1 LKINITDMRVIL
13 WVILA
18 LVVAVLIWAASKN
31 AFVDNNVF
39 GLALLAVGM
48 CGYLIADFV
57 YNKVRKNWE
66 KDQMMYKS
74 EISALK
80 DEKEVLQK
88 QISSATP
95 QEEVDEMKKRLFH
108 SEEDNRKL
116 SNEAKSQAGDLMA
129 ANTRFDRLL
138 VEHNKL
144 REDNKNTLLQS
155 NELEGF
161 KETLATT
168 KNKLQDL
175 VAENEKLKAELAAK
189 PQTKLTRVTDP
200 SKAEIKSNGTA
211 AVETAKLEPTP
222 KPIAEAEPVT
232 FLNENSNAKIEPTQR
247 INSRSVSDENPE
259 KSAKKTAQTLDNQA
273 ITPVSIEKNNIV
285 SNATTPAIQP
295 HPIYNSSDD
304 LKVIE
309 GIGPKIEM
317 ILKEAGIENWHQL
330 AEVNV
335 DNLKG
340 ILEKAGPRF
349 RLNDP
354 SSWAQQARL
363 LSEGSYDKFKE
374 LTDNLLGGKVAKS

>member
-1 LKINITDMRVIL
+1 MRVIL

-18 LVVAVLIWAASKN
+18 LVVAVLIWASMKN
-31 AFVDNNVF
+31 AFVDNTVF

-57 YNKVRKNWE
+57 YSKVRKNWE
-66 KDQMMYKS
+66 NDQTMYKS

-80 DEKEVLQK
+80 EDKNALQK
-88 QISSATP
+88 QVSSTTP

-108 SEEDNRKL
+108 SEEENRKL
-116 SNEAKSQAGDLMA
+116 SNETKSQAGDIVS
-129 ANTRFDRLL
+129 NNIRFDRLL

-144 REDNKNTLLQS
+144 REDNKNTLAQS
-155 NELEGF
+155 NELESF
-161 KETLATT
+161 KETLASA
-168 KNKLQDL
+168 KNKLQEL
-175 VAENEKLKAELAAK
+175 AAENEKLKAELATK
-189 PQTKLTRVTDP
+189 PQTKLARVSEASRIESKSTNAEEAARLETP
-200 SKAEIKSNGTA
+200 S
-211 AVETAKLEPTP
+211 
-222 KPIAEAEPVT
+222 KPIAEAEPIN
-232 FLNENSNAKIEPTQR
+232 FLNENGNGEIAPTHR
-247 INSRSVSDENPE
+247 VNSRSVSDESPE
-259 KSAKKTAQTLDNQA
+259 KLAAKIAQTVDSQA
-273 ITPVSIEKNNIV
+273 VAPVSAEKNGTV
-285 SNATTPAIQP
+285 SNATIPAIQP
-295 HPIYNSSDD
+295 HPIYNSADD

-330 AEVNV
+330 AEVNI

-354 SSWAQQARL
+354 SSWSQQARL

-374 LTDNLLGGKVAKS
+374 LTDNLVGGRVAKS

>member
-1 LKINITDMRVIL
+1 MRVIL

-18 LVVAVLIWAASKN
+18 LVVAVLIWAATKN
-31 AFVDNNVF
+31 AFVDNTVF

-66 KDQMMYKS
+66 KDQTMYKS

-80 DEKEVLQK
+80 DEKDALQK
-88 QISSATP
+88 QVSSATP
-95 QEEVDEMKKRLFH
+95 QEDVDEMKKRLFH
-108 SEEDNRKL
+108 SEEENRKL
-116 SNEAKSQAGDLMA
+116 SNEAKSQAGDIVA
-129 ANTRFDRLL
+129 ANIRFDRLL

-155 NELEGF
+155 NELESF
-161 KETLATT
+161 RETLAST

-175 VAENEKLKAELAAK
+175 VAENEKLKAELAVK
-189 PQTKLTRVTDP
+189 PQTKLTRV
-200 SKAEIKSNGTA
+200 SEASRIES
-211 AVETAKLEPTP
+211 
-222 KPIAEAEPVT
+222 KPIAEATKVEPLSKPIVDAEPVK
-232 FLNENSNAKIEPTQR
+232 FLNENGNSEIVPTQR
-247 INSRSVSDENPE
+247 AISRSVSDESPE
-259 KSAKKTAQTLDNQA
+259 KSTPKISQPVDNQNVA
-273 ITPVSIEKNNIV
+273 TATAEKNSAV
-285 SNATTPAIQP
+285 TTAIPAIQP
-295 HPIYNSSDD
+295 HPIYNSAAD

-330 AEVNV
+330 AEVNI

-374 LTDNLLGGKVAKS
+374 LTDNLVGGKVAKS

>member
-1 LKINITDMRVIL
+1 MRVIL

-18 LVVAVLIWAASKN
+18 LVVAVLIWASMNN
-31 AFVDNNVF
+31 AFVDNRVF

-66 KDQMMYKS
+66 KDQTMYKS

-80 DEKEVLQK
+80 DDKDALQK
-88 QISSATP
+88 QVSSATP
-95 QEEVDEMKKRLFH
+95 QEDVDEMRKRLFH
-108 SEEDNRKL
+108 SEEENRKL
-116 SNEAKSQAGDLMA
+116 SNEAKSQAGDVVA
-129 ANTRFDRLL
+129 ANIRFDRLL

-144 REDNKNTLLQS
+144 REDNKNTLSQS
-155 NELEGF
+155 NELESF
-161 KETLATT
+161 KETLASA

-175 VAENEKLKAELAAK
+175 AAENEKLKAELAAK
-189 PQTKLTRVTDP
+189 PQTKLTRVSETSRIEAKP
-200 SKAEIKSNGTA
+200 TTV
-211 AVETAKLEPTP
+211 VEATK
-222 KPIAEAEPVT
+222 AEAEPVK
-232 FLNENSNAKIEPTQR
+232 FLNENSNGEIAPTQR
-247 INSRSVSDENPE
+247 VNSRSVSDENPE
-259 KSAKKTAQTLDNQA
+259 KPIEKTAQTVDNQA
-273 ITPVSIEKNNIV
+273 ITTISTEKKGTV
-285 SNATTPAIQP
+285 SNATIPAIQP
-295 HPIYNSSDD
+295 HPIYNSADD

-330 AEVNV
+330 AEVNI

-374 LTDNLLGGKVAKS
+374 LTDNLVGGKVAKS

>member
-1 LKINITDMRVIL
+1 MRVIL

-18 LVVAVLIWAASKN
+18 LVIAVLIWAFMKN
-31 AFVDNNVF
+31 AFVDNTVF

-57 YNKVRKNWE
+57 YSKVKKNWE
-66 KDQMMYKS
+66 NDQTMYKS

-80 DEKEVLQK
+80 EDKNALQK
-88 QISSATP
+88 QVSSATP
-95 QEEVDEMKKRLFH
+95 QEDVDEMKKRLFH
-108 SEEDNRKL
+108 SEEENRKL
-116 SNEAKSQAGDLMA
+116 SNEAKSQAGDIVS
-129 ANTRFDRLL
+129 ANIRFDRLL

-144 REDNKNTLLQS
+144 REDNKNTLAQS
-155 NELEGF
+155 NELESF
-161 KETLATT
+161 KETLASA
-168 KNKLQDL
+168 KNKLQEL

-189 PQTKLTRVTDP
+189 PQTKITRVTEASRAE
-200 SKAEIKSNGTA
+200 SKPIS
-211 AVETAKLEPTP
+211 AVEAAKVEPLA
-222 KPIAEAEPVT
+222 KPIAEAEPVK
-232 FLNENSNAKIEPTQR
+232 FLNENSNGEIAPTQR
-247 INSRSVSDENPE
+247 INSRSESDENTE
-259 KSAKKTAQTLDNQA
+259 KPVAKISQTADNQSV
-273 ITPVSIEKNNIV
+273 TTVSSEKNNAV
-285 SNATTPAIQP
+285 STAVPAIQP
-295 HPIYNSSDD
+295 HPIYSSADD

-330 AEVNV
+330 AEVNI

-354 SSWAQQARL
+354 SSWSQQARL

-374 LTDNLLGGKVAKS
+374 LTDNLVGGKVAKS

>member
-1 LKINITDMRVIL
+1 MRVVL

-18 LVVAVLIWAASKN
+18 LVIAVLIWASMKN
-31 AFVDNNVF
+31 AFVDNTVF

-57 YNKVRKNWE
+57 YSKVRKNWE
-66 KDQMMYKS
+66 NDQTMYKS

-80 DEKEVLQK
+80 EDKNALQK
-88 QISSATP
+88 QVSSATP
-95 QEEVDEMKKRLFH
+95 QEDVDEMKKRLFH
-108 SEEDNRKL
+108 SEEENRKL
-116 SNEAKSQAGDLMA
+116 SNEAKSQAGDIVS
-129 ANTRFDRLL
+129 ANIRFDRLL

-161 KETLATT
+161 KETLAST
-168 KNKLQDL
+168 KNKLQEL

-189 PQTKLTRVTDP
+189 PQTKLTRVSEASRIE
-200 SKAEIKSNGTA
+200 SKPIT
-211 AVETAKLEPTP
+211 AVETTKVEV
-222 KPIAEAEPVT
+222 EPVK
-232 FLNENSNAKIEPTQR
+232 FLNENGNGEIAPTQR

-259 KSAKKTAQTLDNQA
+259 KPAAKIVQIVDNQVV
-273 ITPVSIEKNNIV
+273 TPVSSEKSSTV
-285 SNATTPAIQP
+285 SNATIPAIQP
-295 HPIYNSSDD
+295 HPIYNSADD

-330 AEVNV
+330 GEVNI

-374 LTDNLLGGKVAKS
+374 LTDNLVGGKVAKS